1 MKNIGYNFTIFIVI
15 IVCFFFSLAV
25 FVKYKQSKLQALNYV
40 DWYESK
46 GVIKKIVSYYEIVID
61 IKKTDVIENL
71 LECYGW
77 QIVMTDDEKS
87 LVEFKNSG
95 LHKITVAYP
104 IPIEIYNY
112 EDSKKNKNIQK
123 INNIIDSIID
133 QNKCKK
139 VFSEIFKKYK
149 DKKVKI
155 TKKNNLGNFEDI
167 LFKSVKKSSNNSEY
181 LKNKDNFI
189 KKYEMDMNDRKHY
202 EKDQD
207 IQILNDDLKE
217 GYQNLFWAKHP
228 IDFDNNDIP
237 NEDRNSIELN
247 LENNFIKNKKING
260 PLNYFVVEFKTKDNK
275 IRTENVRIKN
285 FLNLSHL
292 TRHHDSYNVYESFLN
307 GKELDI
313 VYAKTYFDKPS
324 NNKDNTYKRP
334 FRRDLD
340 HNIFKVKLNKA
351 VNREE
356 RDEIEFVEKI
366 YNPLSTNQILIY
378 TCILVF
384 ILGFII
390 ERLEKQ

>member
-1 MKNIGYNFTIFIVI
+1 
-15 IVCFFFSLAV
+15 
-25 FVKYKQSKLQALNYV
+25 
-40 DWYESK
+40 
-46 GVIKKIVSYYEIVID
+46 
-61 IKKTDVIENL
+61 
-71 LECYGW
+71 
-77 QIVMTDDEKS
+77 MTDDEKS

-139 VFSEIFKKYK
+139 VSSETFKKYK

-167 LFKSVKKSSNNSEY
+167 LFKNVKKSSNDSEY
-181 LKNKDNFI
+181 LKNKVNFI

-237 NEDRNSIELN
+237 NEDRNSIEWA
-247 LENNFIKNKKING
+247 
-260 PLNYFVVEFKTKDNK
+260 
-275 IRTENVRIKN
+275 
-285 FLNLSHL
+285 FLLSDLSCFNLSSGGFVL
-292 TRHHDSYNVYESFLN
+292 S
-307 GKELDI
+307 KKK
-313 VYAKTYFDKPS
+313 KTS
-324 NNKDNTYKRP
+324 II
-334 FRRDLD
+334 L
-340 HNIFKVKLNKA
+340 FKK
-351 VNREE
+351 
-356 RDEIEFVEKI
+356 
-366 YNPLSTNQILIY
+366 S
-378 TCILVF
+378 
-384 ILGFII
+384 
-390 ERLEKQ
+390 